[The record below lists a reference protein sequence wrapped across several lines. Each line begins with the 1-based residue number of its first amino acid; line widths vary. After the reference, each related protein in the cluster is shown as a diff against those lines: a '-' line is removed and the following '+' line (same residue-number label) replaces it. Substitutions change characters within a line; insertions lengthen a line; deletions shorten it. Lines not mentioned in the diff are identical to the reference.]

1 MSLVRNDAPK
11 SGVASAGGSEAEAPI
26 RPANDA
32 RQYARAGRARARYVL
47 PPSTGDEK
55 RRKKKGHSQGKELRP
70 KFFPASHG
78 GLGGMGN
85 DRTKSLMPQTRR
97 GSIEV
102 SPKW

>member
-1 MSLVRNDAPK
+1 MTLGNMRERGVRGLGTCCRRPREMR
-11 SGVASAGGSEAEAPI
+11 SG
-26 RPANDA
+26 
-32 RQYARAGRARARYVL
+32 
-47 PPSTGDEK
+47 T
-55 RRKKKGHSQGKELRP
+55 KKKGHSQGKELRP

-85 DRTKSLMPQTRR
+85 DRTKNLMPQTRR

>member
-1 MSLVRNDAPK
+1 MAAKPKHPPGPPMTLGNTRERGVR
-11 SGVASAGGSEAEAPI
+11 GLG
-26 RPANDA
+26 
-32 RQYARAGRARARYVL
+32 YVL

-85 DRTKSLMPQTRR
+85 DRTKNLMPQTRR